1 MIHLFALGC
10 GGDPTPGSDSGQPNN
25 TELAAPAGDTADVD
39 RTDGGTA
46 KPQEKAPFPI
56 VTVDTNFGTFEITL
70 DIENAPMTVDN
81 FLYNYVQRKC
91 YDNTIM
97 HYSTNDI
104 VMAGGYQADLTE
116 IAPRAPVRNES
127 DNGLTNEIGTVAM
140 SRSPEYPHSAT
151 SQFFV
156 NLGKNS
162 VFDYEADAEEDKKWG
177 YTVFGKVTSGLD
189 VIERIA
195 RQPTHNTEAMEN
207 TPAEP
212 VIIRSIR
219 RRR

>member
-1 MIHLFALGC
+1 
-10 GGDPTPGSDSGQPNN
+10 
-25 TELAAPAGDTADVD
+25 
-39 RTDGGTA
+39 
-46 KPQEKAPFPI
+46 
-56 VTVDTNFGTFEITL
+56 
-70 DIENAPMTVDN
+70 MTVDN

-162 VFDYEADAEEDKKWG
+162 VFDYEADAEEDKKFRERVDARNQADG
-177 YTVFGKVTSGLD
+177 LIHAAEKTLHEAGDKVSGEERHSVESAVSDLKAVIDDGDKETIETKTAALAKASAAVAQKLYAEEAAAGGDATEGSDKETDD
-189 VIERIA
+189 VVD
-195 RQPTHNTEAMEN
+195 
-207 TPAEP
+207 AEFEE
-212 VIIRSIR
+212 VDSDDDESKSG
-219 RRR
+219 